1 MATKP
6 QISLSTDPSK
16 FSPVYAPNWFTFTAS
31 FTNSTAKDAH
41 LIADIQ
47 ILKQFL
53 PEYSYSGTA
62 SGMPTFGYDGDPIR
76 FKSPIRKGEKFVMDT
91 QSIINTRVTF
101 PYDSGNIQDYD
112 TTELGAYVNE
122 QIGFGTPIS
131 NFPTISPEQ
140 DSMVRY
146 RFTYGMSW
154 NPNATFSQINPVFRL
169 GETYSLITINS
180 ENTFVDIGDK
190 VTLRPNSGLY
200 SYYDGQHNVIDTFT
214 LSTNTYIAVDRKF
227 NQLLGTISNFNIL
240 GSVIGAE
247 KMYGTSSI
255 YWGYNGTR
263 QWDEVDVNFDNI
275 YYIKGTASGSTNY
288 SFMNDFG
295 KTPQTAIKIRP
306 GQGERLRFLADWY
319 EYTDVNQY
327 KVEYYDQNLQLTGSY
342 STSLRVDGFGGF
354 FPGTWSYGAF
364 TLQAFDK
371 LGVLSPS
378 ASTTGTPI
386 IPNNYYKFSL
396 LNNVGPIA
404 SIWYKGEE
412 TCSLYNNL
420 RIKFL
425 NRAGSWSYFNFDRD
439 QRQTTNIIRNEYKTS
454 TAYDRTLVQA
464 KFGPDNTDE
473 PYTLSKLRG
482 GNILS
487 IKATDNWTI
496 QTNWITEE
504 EYQFLQQLV
513 CSQQVFIFYDTY
525 TLKDGTELE
534 CVNIPIQITDSTY
547 EVKTLWRDRLFNL
560 SITYKMS
567 QDYNIQT
574 S

>member
-6 QISLSTDPSK
+6 QISLVTTPSK
-16 FSPVYAPNWFTFTAS
+16 FSPVYAPNYFTFTAS
-31 FTNSTAKDAH
+31 FTNSTAKDASMV
-41 LIADIQ
+41 ADIQ

-53 PEYSYSGTA
+53 PEYAYGGTV
-62 SGMPTFGYDGDPIR
+62 SGMPSFGYTDDPIR
-76 FKSPIRKGEKFVMDT
+76 FTTPIRKGNKFVMDT

-122 QIGFGTPIS
+122 QIGFGTPMS

-154 NPNATFSQINPVFRL
+154 NPSATFSRVDAAFRA
-169 GETYSLITINS
+169 GDTYSVITINS
-180 ENTFVDIGDK
+180 PNTFVDIGDK
-190 VTLRPNSGLY
+190 ITLRPNSGLY
-200 SYYDGQHNVIDTFT
+200 SYYDGQHTVLDTFT
-214 LSTNTYIAVDRKF
+214 LSTNTYYVVDRLY
-227 NQLLGTISNFNIL
+227 NQLLGTISNGAIL

-263 QWDEVDVNFDNI
+263 QFDEVDVNFDNI

-288 SFMNDFG
+288 QFMNDFG
-295 KTPQTAIKIRP
+295 RTPATAIKIKA

-319 EYTDVNQY
+319 EYTDITSY
-327 KVEYYDQNLQLTGSY
+327 KVEYYDNNLINTGSY
-342 STSLRVDGFGGF
+342 STSLRINGFGGF
-354 FPGTWSYGAF
+354 FPGTWSFGAY
-364 TLQAFDK
+364 TVQAFDK
-371 LGVLSPS
+371 NGVF
-378 ASTTGTPI
+378 ASNAASTGTPI
-386 IPNNYYKFSL
+386 VPNNYYKFSL
-396 LNNVGPIA
+396 LNSVGEIA
-404 SIWYKGEE
+404 SIWYKGESNCQLNE
-412 TCSLYNNL
+412 NI

-439 QRQTTNIIRNEYKTS
+439 AKQTTSITRNEYKTS
-454 TAYDRTLVQA
+454 NAYDRTLITA
-464 KFGPDNTDE
+464 KFGANNTDE
-473 PYTLSKLRG
+473 PYSISKMRG

-487 IKATDNWTI
+487 VKATDNWTI

-504 EYQFLQQLV
+504 EYSFLEQLV
-513 CSQQVFIFYDTY
+513 CSQQVFIFYDTF
-525 TLKDGTELE
+525 TLKDGTVLE
-534 CVNIPIQITDSTY
+534 CVNIPIQITDSDYTPL
-547 EVKTLWRDRLFNL
+547 TSLRDRLFNL

-567 QDYNIQT
+567 YDKNIQN
-574 S
+574 